1 MKKKITIIIPF
12 LNEGEEL
19 LHTIKSI
26 YETTSPKLFE
36 IIVVNDA
43 STIQSTGLEKY
54 KEITIIRN
62 LERLGVDASRNKAV
76 KLAKTCHVFII
87 DAHMRFRNDNWCEK
101 IIKALNKEPKTIFC
115 TCSIALD
122 YSRPDVTVKN
132 AKLGKYYGANLLL
145 YNHNGIE
152 PGKPSSYRDIIVPK
166 WRKGI
171 KKTGKGIYEI
181 PCVLGAT
188 YGINRKWFNKLKG
201 FEGLKMWGSSE
212 PFISL
217 KSWLAGGKCKII
229 SDVEIGHY
237 YRKKSPYTTETYYLL
252 YNKMFIAKTIF
263 PKNLASD
270 MINYL
275 GNNSNVRRSK
285 KLIDANRDLI
295 NEYREYFEALFTKS
309 IFDICIKF
317 NINHNWPENIPY
329 HQLNE

>member
-1 MKKKITIIIPF
+1 MEKKITIIIPF

-19 LHTIKSI
+19 LYTIKSI
-26 YETTSPKLFE
+26 YETASPKLFE

-54 KEITIIRN
+54 EEITIIRN
-62 LERLGVDASRNKAV
+62 RERLGVDASRDKAV
-76 KLAKTCHVFII
+76 KLAKTYHVFII
-87 DAHMRFRNDNWCEK
+87 DAHMRFKNDKWCKK
-101 IIKALNKEPKTIFC
+101 IIKALNKEPTTIFC
-115 TCSIALD
+115 TCSVALNH
-122 YSRPDVTVKN
+122 SKPEVTVYN
-132 AKLGKYYGANLLL
+132 AKRGRYYGANLLL

-152 PGKPSSYRDIIVPK
+152 QGKPSSYRDIIVPK
-166 WRKGI
+166 WRKGK
-171 KKTGKGIYEI
+171 KKTGKRIYEI
-181 PCVLGAT
+181 PCILGAT

-237 YRKKSPYTTETYYLL
+237 YRNKSPYTTESYYLL

-263 PKNLASD
+263 SKNLASD
-270 MINYL
+270 MISYL
-275 GNNSNVRRSK
+275 GNNRDVRMAK
-285 KLIDANRDLI
+285 NLIDVNRNLI
-295 NEYREYFEALFTKS
+295 NDYREYFKALFTKS
-309 IFDICIKF
+309 IFNLCKKF

-329 HQLNE
+329 HQ